1 MQQLSAARKS
11 VGSKVA
17 IWQLS
22 GGNLQRRYKIT
33 NVEINF
39 INFRCSPLHA
49 ERERGRE
56 GNIFVIRLESRA
68 EICGLKGIET

>member
-49 ERERGRE
+49 EKERE